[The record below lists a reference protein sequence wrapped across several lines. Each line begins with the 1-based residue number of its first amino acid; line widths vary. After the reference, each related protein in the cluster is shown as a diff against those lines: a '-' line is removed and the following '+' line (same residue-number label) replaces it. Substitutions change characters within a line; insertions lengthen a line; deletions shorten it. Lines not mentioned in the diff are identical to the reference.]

1 MSKYTEIKEITR
13 EKPKFNR
20 ELIMESVIN
29 FLKAVGRDPNEE
41 GLKGTPDRV
50 ARMVEEVLEGEAY
63 TNEDIVKEF
72 STCFKTDSTDLV
84 VETHIPIFS
93 YCEHHLA
100 LMYNMTASIGYIPN
114 GKVIGLSKMARIVD
128 LVSKRLQ
135 LQERIGND
143 TAEILKQVLDTDD
156 VIVVIEGEHSCMT
169 ARGIKARG
177 SKTKTASLHGA
188 FKSNPSL
195 RKEFYNLIEK

>member
-114 GKVIGLSKMARIVD
+114 GKVIGLSKMARIVV

-169 ARGIKARG
+169 ASGIKARG